1 MIPAMRCRRLAA
13 LVLAAFA
20 SAALA
25 AEQGF
30 TNRATELKARAAPD
44 SATVATLSENTPV
57 KVIARGGAWT
67 EVEAGGK
74 SGWVRVFH
82 LRFPAAVGTSSSS
95 SGLASL
101 GSALGFG
108 GKNEQA
114 RLATTGIRGL
124 SSEDVKNASPDP
136 QALAL
141 MQSFRADRPSAERF
155 AREAKLAE
163 AHVDDPGAK
172 KAGAQ

>member
-1 MIPAMRCRRLAA
+1 MIRAMRSLNRFSA
-13 LVLAAFA
+13 LLLAAFA
-20 SAALA
+20 WAALA
-25 AEQGF
+25 ADQGF
-30 TNRATELKARAAPD
+30 TNRATELKERAAAD
-44 SATVATLSENTPV
+44 SATLATLPENTAV
-57 KVIARGGAWT
+57 KVMARGGAWT

-82 LRFPAAVGTSSSS
+82 LRFPASVDASSSS

-108 GKNEQA
+108 GKSEQA
-114 RLATTGIRGL
+114 RLASTGIRGL

-141 MQSFRADRPSAERF
+141 MQSYRADRPSAERF
-155 AREAKLAE
+155 AREAKLG
-163 AHVDDPGAK
+163 VNRIDDPTAK
-172 KAGAQ
+172 GGSK

>member
-1 MIPAMRCRRLAA
+1 MRYRRLAA
-13 LVLAAFA
+13 FLL
-20 SAALA
+20 AALA
-25 AEQGF
+25 CAALGAEQGF
-30 TNRATELKARAAPD
+30 TNRATELKARGAPD
-44 SATVATLSENTPV
+44 SATLAALPENTPV

-67 EVEAGGK
+67 QVEVAGK

-82 LRFPAAVGTSSSS
+82 LRFPAVVDDSSSG

-108 GKNEQA
+108 GKTEQV

-141 MQSFRADRPSAERF
+141 MQSFRADRSSAERF

-163 AHVDDPGAK
+163 AHVDDPTAK
-172 KAGAQ
+172 KGAAQ